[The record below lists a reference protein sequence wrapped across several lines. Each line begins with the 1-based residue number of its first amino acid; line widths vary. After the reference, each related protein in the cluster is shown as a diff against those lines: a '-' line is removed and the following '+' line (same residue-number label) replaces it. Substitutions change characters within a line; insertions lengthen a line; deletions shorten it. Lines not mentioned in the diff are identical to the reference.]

1 MNQQDEPGVPDLLRH
16 EVPAQ
21 HPTINDEIEGAINTL
36 RKLKRIAGT
45 LAPGQ
50 SYAAPHGDLPANLAT
65 DATVAPDSSADEA
78 DAEFTLA
85 EQASAPPAREVPVLA
100 AGESFGRYQITRLLG
115 RGAMGAV
122 YLAYDSNLQRFVALK
137 TPFLS
142 NKPHIIKRFYR
153 EARAAAQIRS
163 PYICPIYDVDQIS
176 GIHYLSMAFI
186 DGQPLSRVIV
196 GEHGKDHPQ
205 IAGIVKKIA
214 RGIQK
219 AHDKGIIH
227 RDIKP
232 DNIMLDADGEPIVMD
247 FGLARRVDDEIKVTQ
262 AGRILGTPAYMSPEQ
277 AEGDAKKIGPPT
289 DIYSLGVV
297 LFEMLTGRLPFE
309 GPFLTILRKIGS
321 DAPPLPSSLCAKL
334 EANSPLEQICLK
346 MMAKKPADR
355 YARMADVA
363 DALDRLTAPQE
374 PAPAPPSLLA
384 RAWAWLTKRKS
395 TPAPAPTPEAPKL
408 PDMSQTSDSNVPQRT
423 FADSRASAP
432 GSAELQTIDSHPPA
446 DAASVPDFTIAD
458 PGQSAAG
465 ISHHLMSDSQTVDLA
480 PVQNSGTEGAA
491 TMD

>member
-16 EVPAQ
+16 EVPARN
-21 HPTINDEIEGAINTL
+21 PTIGDEIEGAINTL

-45 LAPGQ
+45 LASGQ
-50 SYAAPHGDLPANLAT
+50 SYAAPEGGLAPNLAT
-65 DATVAPDSSADEA
+65 DATVAPEPSAEDS

-85 EQASAPPAREVPVLA
+85 EEASAAPPRPVPVLA

-122 YLAYDSNLQRFVALK
+122 YLAYDSHLQRFVALK

-142 NKPHIIKRFYR
+142 NKPHIVKRFYR

-196 GEHGKDHPQ
+196 GEHGKDHQ
-205 IAGIVKKIA
+205 RIADIVKKIA

-227 RDIKP
+227 RDLKP
-232 DNIMLDADGEPIVMD
+232 DNIMLDVDGEPIVMD

-309 GPFLTILRKIGS
+309 GPFITILRKIGS
-321 DAPPLPSSLCAKL
+321 DAPPLPSTLCPDL

-346 MMAKKPADR
+346 MMAKKPAER

-363 DALDRLTAPQE
+363 DALEQLTAPRE
-374 PAPAPPSLLA
+374 SASAPSPSLLA
-384 RAWAWLTKRKS
+384 RAWAWLTKRKA
-395 TPAPAPTPEAPKL
+395 APAPTPEAPKL
-408 PDMSQTSDSNVPQRT
+408 PDVSQTSDSSAPLRSI
-423 FADSRASAP
+423 ADSHPSAP
-432 GSAELQTIDSHPPA
+432 ESSELQTCDSHPPA
-446 DAASVPDFTIAD
+446 NAVSVPDLTVAD
-458 PGQSAAG
+458 LGQSAAG
-465 ISHHLMSDSQTVDLA
+465 ISHHLLSDSQTVDLA
-480 PVQNSGTEGAA
+480 PLQNSGTEDAA
-491 TMD
+491 TIK